1 MNTQSLLRPRLI
13 VTNALILFL
22 LAAAPVH
29 ASYGDGSPRLTKL
42 YQSFISP
49 CCWRENLSLHESP
62 IADQLRAR
70 IATMVRDG
78 SPDDAIKQALV
89 NEFGKRILS
98 LPEGPARIWL
108 FWTPALLLVVGAAG
122 LVWMLRR
129 IRQTPAQPAFD
140 GVPAELILDWDED

>member
-1 MNTQSLLRPRLI
+1 MNTQSLLQPRLSA
-13 VTNALILFL
+13 TNALMLFL
-22 LAAAPVH
+22 LVAAPAH
-29 ASYGDGSPRLTKL
+29 ASHGDGSPRLTRL

-98 LPEGPARIWL
+98 RPEDPARIWL
-108 FWTPALLLVVGAAG
+108 FWTPAVLLVVGAAG
-122 LVWMLRR
+122 LLWMLAR
-129 IRQTPAQPAFD
+129 IRQTPTRPSFD
-140 GVPAELILDWDED
+140 GVPAELISEWDED